1 MNNKS
6 QLQSYLIQQKGLY
19 GNEIYLNSN
28 VSGKTNQLRPYINNE
43 KEKELNQYR
52 ISINLCKKCD
62 LGYTRKNF
70 VFGIGNPD
78 ANLMLVG
85 EAPGEK
91 EDLKGEPFIGRA
103 GKLLDK
109 ILLAINKKREND
121 VYITNVLK
129 CRPPNNRDPLISE
142 IEKCGPYLLKQIS
155 IIKPK
160 IILALGKIAGNAL
173 INKNLPIKEMRNQT
187 YDYYG
192 TPLRVTYHPAGL
204 LRNPNFKKPAWEDFK
219 WIRDYLN

>member
-6 QLQSYLIQQKGLY
+6 QLQAYLIQQKGLY

-91 EDLKGEPFIGRA
+91 EDLKGEPFVGRA